1 MFTGIVRAV
10 GRTTAR
16 RPAGDGVRIAVDVTR
31 GDLGGP
37 RIGDSIAV
45 AGCCLT
51 VVAIAGESLEF
62 DASAETLA
70 RTTGFPQGGAVN
82 LESAL
87 RLADRL
93 DGHLVSGHV
102 DGTGVVA
109 AFREVA
115 GNAGSIGGAGS
126 PGGAGSVLLAVDAP
140 EALARFIA
148 PKGSIA
154 VDGVSLTTNTVA
166 DAPDGTA
173 RFTVNLIA
181 HTLAMTTLGSLFE
194 GAVVNLEVDLLARYL
209 DRLRR
214 ADESGSAPWR
224 NQAWT

>member
-16 RPAGDGVRIAVDVTR
+16 RPAGDGVRIAVAVAA
-31 GDLGGP
+31 GDLGSPG
-37 RIGDSIAV
+37 IGDSIAV

-51 VVAIAGESLEF
+51 VVAVAGSTLEF

-109 AFREVA
+109 AFHEVA
-115 GNAGSIGGAGS
+115 GSAGGTGGAGS
-126 PGGAGSVLLAVDAP
+126 FLLAVDAP
-140 EALARFIA
+140 ASLARFIA

-154 VDGVSLTTNTVA
+154 VDGVSLTTNTVT

-181 HTLAMTTLGSLFE
+181 HTLAATTLGSLFE
-194 GAVVNLEVDLLARYL
+194 GAAVNLEVDLLARYL
-209 DRLRR
+209 ERMRR
-214 ADESGSAPWR
+214 ADECRPEPRR
-224 NQAWT
+224 NHAWT

>member
-16 RPAGDGVRIAVDVTR
+16 RPAGDGIRIAVAVTA
-31 GDLGGP
+31 GALGEP
-37 RIGDSIAV
+37 RIGDSISV

-51 VVAIAGESLEF
+51 VVAVSGTVLEF

-70 RTTGFPQGGAVN
+70 RTTGFPLDGAVN
-82 LESAL
+82 LETAL

-109 AFREVA
+109 TLREVA
-115 GNAGSIGGAGS
+115 GSGGSFA
-126 PGGAGSVLLAVDAP
+126 LAVDAP
-140 EALARFIA
+140 AALARFIA

-154 VDGVSLTTNTVA
+154 VDGVSLTTNTVT

-181 HTLAMTTLGSLFE
+181 HTLAVTTLGSLFE
-194 GAVVNLEVDLLARYL
+194 GAAVNLEVDLVARYL

-214 ADESGSAPWR
+214 AEAPEPEPEPEPEPRR
-224 NQAWT
+224 NHRWT